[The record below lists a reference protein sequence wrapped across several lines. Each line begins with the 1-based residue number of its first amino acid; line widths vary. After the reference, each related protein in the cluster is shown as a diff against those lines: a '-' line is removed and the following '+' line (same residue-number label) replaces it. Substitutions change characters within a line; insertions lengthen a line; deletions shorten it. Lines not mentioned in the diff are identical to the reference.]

1 MEFHFRNTLIL
12 IVGFFHG
19 YVHAQFLDP
28 CFTSAASATS
38 FVSSANLADVGNN
51 ADLCVWTGTTWTG
64 DWPGANLTITPPIN
78 SANCRA
84 IWQGSGTS
92 WTTGGEGFGIRLSSP
107 LVTGVTY
114 NFPVTYV
121 SHGTGSTGSFTPKVY
136 TNSTPSTAAPAVLLG
151 LMPAAGTT
159 WTTNTLSFT
168 ATAAQNG
175 HVWLIFGTWPNL
187 SSGFINSWCPGCT
200 TIPLPVELNHFNATA
215 QSNRKVKIDWSTT
228 SEINNNYFMVQR
240 SSNAVDF
247 EDVER
252 VEGSFNSNVL
262 LEYQIFDDFPLPG
275 TSYYRLKQVDI
286 DGSISYSEVK
296 SVDLML
302 GNVYPNPTTDIIYI
316 PDYDLFK
323 NLPAGQLHIQVLS
336 NTGQLLLMQAF
347 TPAVNLSQLAPGSYI
362 LQVKSNNGDVYSY
375 PFMKQ

>member
-1 MEFHFRNTLIL
+1 MVFNIRYRLVI
-12 IVGFFHG
+12 IVGFFLG
-19 YVHAQFLDP
+19 NIHAQFLDP
-28 CFTSAASATS
+28 CFTSATSATS
-38 FVSSANLADVGNN
+38 FVSSANLANVGNN
-51 ADLCVWTGTTWTG
+51 SDLCVWTGTTWTG
-64 DWPGANLTITPPIN
+64 DWPGANLTITPPVN

-84 IWQGSGTS
+84 IWQGSGTA

-121 SHGTGSTGSFTPKVY
+121 SHGTGSTGSFTPRVY

-200 TIPLPVELNHFNATA
+200 TIPLPVELIHFDATL
-215 QSNRKVKIDWSTT
+215 QSNNQVKIDWSTA

-240 SSNAVDF
+240 SANAIDF

-262 LEYQIFDDFPLPG
+262 LEYKIYDELPLPG

-286 DGSISYSEVK
+286 DGSITYSALK
-296 SVDLML
+296 SVDLTL
-302 GNVYPNPTTDIIYI
+302 GNIYPNPTTDIIYI
-316 PDYDLFK
+316 PDYELFK
-323 NLPAGQLHIQVLS
+323 NIPGNQIQIEIW
-336 NTGQLLLMQAF
+336 NTTGQVVF
-347 TPAVNLSQLAPGSYI
+347 TQSFSPSVNVLQLTRGSYI
-362 LQVKSNNGDVYSY
+362 LKVKSMNGETYSY
-375 PFMKQ
+375 PFIKQ